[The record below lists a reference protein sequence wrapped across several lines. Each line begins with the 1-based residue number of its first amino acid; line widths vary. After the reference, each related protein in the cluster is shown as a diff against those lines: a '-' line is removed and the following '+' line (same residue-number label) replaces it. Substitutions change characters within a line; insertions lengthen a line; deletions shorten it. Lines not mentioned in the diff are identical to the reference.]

1 MSRVPSAL
9 VVAALVTLA
18 LAGCSMPSLG
28 GARTSGTAHSV
39 RALELGWRTAA
50 SQPEWVPADA
60 TDIRFSAT
68 TSGPADETPAV
79 VRVTTASPLPRTCA
93 ASARASSVTLHER
106 WAPTTVPDR
115 VERCGNWAVV
125 QVEGGWYG
133 WTPFQPVQRS

>member
-1 MSRVPSAL
+1 MTRVPPAL

-18 LAGCSMPSLG
+18 LAGCSMPG
-28 GARTSGTAHSV
+28 PIVARTSGTVQSV

-60 TDIRFSAT
+60 TGIRFAAI

-79 VRVTTASPLPRTCA
+79 VRVATTGPLPRTCTTE
-93 ASARASSVTLHER
+93 ARASSVALDER
-106 WAPTTVPDR
+106 WAPGKVPER

-125 QVEGGWYG
+125 RVAGGYYG
-133 WTPFQPVQRS
+133 WTPFSPAPLS